1 MSLVQASNI
10 SLQFENGDKLF
21 SGISC
26 QLHARRVG
34 LVGRNGVGK
43 TLFAAVL
50 AKQIEPS
57 LGTVKLQARTQVY
70 SQLPIS
76 NQFNSVT
83 IAEFLGVNA
92 VLEALE
98 KVAAGHCE
106 PYWFDIIGEQWQLE
120 SELHALLTELGL
132 PPDST
137 QLYGALSG
145 GQQARLQL
153 WKLFQSDAELLIL
166 DEPSNHLDRGSKH
179 WLVDQLARFSGHVL
193 LISHDRT
200 LLRGMEQIWELS
212 SLGLT
217 QYGGNYDFY
226 VEQKA
231 QEVNAV
237 DRQLKT
243 VQREEKMLAVQ
254 AQRNREK
261 ADKRAAKGK
270 QMRKQGGMPKIVLN
284 AMRSSATASE
294 SGRVKQQQSQ
304 RENVQHKIQLLQQRR
319 EQLKPLTM
327 SLRDVEA
334 KKAGLVSIINGVL
347 PFGVSCV
354 LNLDVS
360 TKDKVHIQGDN
371 GSGKSTLLKAI
382 RGSVSLTQGEI
393 KVNAPVYYL
402 DQYFGLLL
410 TEQSML
416 ENITYFCLGMS
427 ETEART
433 LLAGIGFR
441 RDDVHRRV
449 SVLSGGEKMKLAML
463 VVSHQADQPLL
474 LLDEPDN
481 HLDIASKL
489 VLAEALNRF
498 SGAFLLISHDDEFAA
513 ECGVTKTLS
522 LSHY

>member
-1 MSLVQASNI
+1 MPLVQASNI
-10 SLQFENGDKLF
+10 SLQFDNGDKLF

-26 QLHARRVG
+26 RLHAKRVG

-43 TLFAAVL
+43 SLFASIL
-50 AKQIEPS
+50 AKQIAPTQ
-57 LGTVKLQARTQVY
+57 GAVILQARTQVY
-70 SQLPIS
+70 TQLPRS
-76 NQFNSVT
+76 NQFNSLT

-98 KVAAGHCE
+98 KVATGHCE
-106 PYWFDIIGEQWQLE
+106 PLWFEIIGDQWQLE
-120 SELHALLTELGL
+120 NELHALLTELGL
-132 PPDST
+132 PPDFT
-137 QLYGALSG
+137 LLCGELSG
-145 GQQARLQL
+145 GQRARLQL

-166 DEPSNHLDRGSKH
+166 DEPSNHLDKGSRQ
-179 WLVDQLARFSGHVL
+179 WLVDRLARFSGHVL

-200 LLRGMEQIWELS
+200 LLRQMEQIWELS

-226 VEQKA
+226 VEQKT
-231 QEVNAV
+231 QEVNAI
-237 DRQLKT
+237 DRQLKN
-243 VQREEKMLAVQ
+243 VQREQKLLVVQ

-261 ADKRAAKGK
+261 ADKRATKGK
-270 QMRKQGGMPKIVLN
+270 QLRKQGGMPKIVLN
-284 AMRSSATASE
+284 AMRSNATASE

-304 RENVQHKIQLLQQRR
+304 RENVQHKMQSLQQRR
-319 EQLKPLTM
+319 EQLKAVTM
-327 SLRDVEA
+327 SLREVEV
-334 KKAGLVSIINGVL
+334 KKAALVSIITGIL
-347 PFGVSCV
+347 PFGTSCV

-360 TKDKVHIQGDN
+360 KCDKVHIQGDN
-371 GSGKSTLLKAI
+371 GSGKSTLLKVI
-382 RGSVSLTQGEI
+382 RGSVLLTQGEI

-402 DQYFGLLL
+402 DQYFSLLL

-489 VLAEALNRF
+489 MLAEALNRF
-498 SGAFLLISHDDEFAA
+498 NGAFLLISHDDEFTA
-513 ECGVTKTLS
+513 ECGVTKTLL
-522 LSHY
+522 LSH